1 MHHYVVYYTPCGRFC
16 QDVLANNM
24 LQKTHVNFMESAVFP
39 FFSTKCLTKCGEC
52 AISKP
57 IPQKWKYVEDR
68 ELHLSIDIE
77 KNRQTNV
84 ENDARWLPVICL
96 TSAEE
101 PLSTADADHL
111 LPSVRHSPRSVPSP
125 VRNPPYMRPATA
137 FASWH
142 DHTRGSW

>member
-1 MHHYVVYYTPCGRFC
+1 
-16 QDVLANNM
+16 
-24 LQKTHVNFMESAVFP
+24 MESAVFP

-68 ELHLSIDIE
+68 GLHLSIDIE

-96 TSAEE
+96 TIAEE
-101 PLSTADADHL
+101 PLYGRRRSSLAISAAQ
-111 LPSVRHSPRSVPSP
+111 SSIRSVARAESAI
-125 VRNPPYMRPATA
+125 Y
-137 FASWH
+137 ASG
-142 DHTRGSW
+142 DSVCIVARSYTR